1 MTRLNL
7 GPFLL
12 MGAALLMAPLFAT
25 AQTYPVKP
33 IRLVIPYA
41 PGGAAGTVGRIL
53 ADKMGASVGQ
63 PVLVDHR
70 PGGGT
75 LIGNDYVAK
84 SAPDGYTLVM
94 GTITSHA
101 MASALNIRMPY
112 DPEKDFAPISLIASL
127 PFVLLA
133 HPSVPVKSVRE
144 LVTMAKVRPG
154 HLTFGSAGNATS
166 NHLAGELFK
175 AKAGISMLHIPYRGS
190 APALADLLGGQISLM
205 FDLTPTALPQIA
217 AGRVRALA
225 VTSPRRS
232 PVAPDLPT
240 MAEAGVPGVEVVS
253 WFGILAPAGTPLAIV
268 NFLNAEIVKA
278 MQSPEVRTVMAG
290 LGAEAI
296 TNTPQ
301 EFAAYISAERA
312 KWAEVVQKAG
322 IKPE

>member
-1 MTRLNL
+1 MASFN
-7 GPFLL
+7 FASIVL
-12 MGAALLMAPLFAT
+12 MGAMLSMAPLIVT
-25 AQTYPVKP
+25 AQAYPAKP

-41 PGGAAGTVGRIL
+41 PGGAAGAVGRIL
-53 ADKMGASVGQ
+53 ADKMGASIGQ

-75 LIGNDYVAK
+75 LIGNDLVAK

-94 GTITSHA
+94 GTVTSHA
-101 MASALNIRMPY
+101 MVTALNTRVPY

-127 PFVLLA
+127 PFVLVA
-133 HPSVPVKSVRE
+133 HPSVQVNSVRE
-144 LVTMAKVRPG
+144 LVAMAKTRPG
-154 HLTFGSAGNATS
+154 HFTFGSAGNATS

-175 AKAGISMLHIPYRGS
+175 ARAGISMVHIPYRGS
-190 APALADLLGGQISLM
+190 APALVDLLGGQISMM

-225 VTSPRRS
+225 ITSPKRS
-232 PVAPDLPT
+232 PMAPDLPT

-253 WFGILAPAGTPLAIV
+253 WFGILAPAGTPPPIV

-301 EFAAYISAERA
+301 EFAAYISTERA
-312 KWAEVVQKAG
+312 KWAEVVRKAG

>member
-253 WFGILAPAGTPLAIV
+253 WFGILAPAGTPPAIV

>member
-1 MTRLNL
+1 MATFN
-7 GPFLL
+7 FAFIVL
-12 MGAALLMAPLFAT
+12 MGAALSMAPLFAT
-25 AQTYPVKP
+25 AQTYPAKP

-41 PGGAAGTVGRIL
+41 PGGAAGAVGRIL
-53 ADKMGASVGQ
+53 ADKMAASIGQ

-75 LIGNDYVAK
+75 LIGNEYVAK

-94 GTITSHA
+94 GTVTSHA
-101 MASALNIRMPY
+101 MVTALNIRVPY

-127 PFVLLA
+127 PFVLVA
-133 HPSVPVKSVRE
+133 HPSVPVKSVRD
-144 LVTMAKVRPG
+144 LVAMAKTRPG
-154 HLTFGSAGNATS
+154 HFTFGSAGNATS

-205 FDLTPTALPQIA
+205 FDLTATALPQIA
-217 AGRVRALA
+217 SGRVRALA
-225 VTSPRRS
+225 ITSPKRS
-232 PVAPDLPT
+232 PMAPDLPT

-253 WFGILAPAGTPLAIV
+253 WFGILAPAGTPPAIV
-268 NFLNAEIVKA
+268 NFLHAEIVKA

-301 EFAAYISAERA
+301 EFATYISTERA
-312 KWAEVVQKAG
+312 KWAEVVHKAG

>member
-1 MTRLNL
+1 M
-7 GPFLL
+7 
-12 MGAALLMAPLFAT
+12 AT